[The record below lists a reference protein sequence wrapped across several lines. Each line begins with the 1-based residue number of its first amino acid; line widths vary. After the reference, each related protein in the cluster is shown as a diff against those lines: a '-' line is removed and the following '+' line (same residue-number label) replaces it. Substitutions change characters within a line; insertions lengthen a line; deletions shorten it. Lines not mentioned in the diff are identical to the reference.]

1 MQFGFHLVTLK
12 HKRIKQV
19 CLYSFKRIM
28 FGVAYMLVL
37 YSYFNKSRNDSTYY
51 FAVIELVLNL
61 SVLCFVMK
69 SYKTYVSVIYVIN
82 EERFF
87 SKAKKEDL
95 VPMDEII
102 STLRYYIITLRK
114 LVCTE
119 QRFFAKNISKT
130 LYNIAGNIIRDII
143 T

>member
-1 MQFGFHLVTLK
+1 
-12 HKRIKQV
+12 
-19 CLYSFKRIM
+19 M

-37 YSYFNKSRNDSTYY
+37 YSYLNKSRNDFTYY
-51 FAVIELVLNL
+51 LSVIKLVLNL
-61 SVLCFVMK
+61 SVLCFLIK
-69 SYKTYVSVIYVIN
+69 SYKAYVSVIYVIN

-102 STLRYYIITLRK
+102 SILRYYIVTLHK
-114 LVCTE
+114 PVCTE
-119 QRFFAKNISKT
+119 QRFFVKNISKT
-130 LYNIAGNIIRDII
+130 LYNIAGNIMCDII

>member
-1 MQFGFHLVTLK
+1 M
-12 HKRIKQV
+12 
-19 CLYSFKRIM
+19 
-28 FGVAYMLVL
+28 
-37 YSYFNKSRNDSTYY
+37 
-51 FAVIELVLNL
+51 IELVLNL

-102 STLRYYIITLRK
+102 STLRYYIITLRINWSVPNRDS
-114 LVCTE
+114 L
-119 QRFFAKNISKT
+119 QKT
-130 LYNIAGNIIRDII
+130 YQKHCIILQAI
-143 T
+143 

>member
-1 MQFGFHLVTLK
+1 
-12 HKRIKQV
+12 
-19 CLYSFKRIM
+19 M

-37 YSYFNKSRNDSTYY
+37 YSYFNKSWNDSTYY

-119 QRFFAKNISKT
+119 QRFFVKNISKT